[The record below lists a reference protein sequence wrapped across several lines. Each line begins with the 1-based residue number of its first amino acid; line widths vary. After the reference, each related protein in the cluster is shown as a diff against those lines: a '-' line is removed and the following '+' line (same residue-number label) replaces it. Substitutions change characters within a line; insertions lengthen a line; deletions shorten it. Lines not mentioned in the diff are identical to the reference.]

1 MKEKLKQKLTHN
13 LGLKILS
20 VILAVFTWLI
30 MVNVSNPLM
39 TVTQTVPV
47 EFINENVLTKAG
59 LTYEPLGRN
68 SVTVSYKIHVRDEAR
83 ITANDFYAYA
93 DLAQLY
99 DVTGAIPVQVDLPSY
114 NARTMVNTSTVT
126 VNPSVIRIQTEP
138 IQTKAFSLQIQTTGT
153 EAEGYDI
160 GEVNLSPAGIS
171 ATGAESLIGLISS
184 VGVEIDVSG
193 IDADTSGET
202 AVYLYDAN
210 GNRLDLGDDVQLNH
224 QQVSYHLTVLRVKD
238 LPLDYLVSGTVA
250 PGYRFTGVESEVR
263 SVSVVGLPSALEN
276 RSTLVIG
283 RGVLDVTGAA
293 GDRQVEVNLEEF
305 LPENLSLVGGQPTVV
320 TVTLHVEQ
328 LETRQYDVNL
338 DQMELTGEN
347 PDYEYVFADQTLKLR
362 IRGLGEDLDTLSA
375 DRIRVSADLTDL
387 EPGEH
392 QIVLNVTLEDGFD
405 FMGPAGLRV
414 TIRDP
419 AAEAETETETD
430 STEESGQEEDMDEVG
445 SKPRTNESEAEAED
459 E

>member
-59 LTYEPLGRN
+59 LTYEPVGRN
-68 SVTVSYKIHVRDEAR
+68 SVTVSYKVHVRDAAR
-83 ITANDFYAYA
+83 ITASDFYAYA

-99 DVTGAIPVQVDLPSY
+99 DVTGAIPVQVDLLSY
-114 NARTMVNTSTVT
+114 NARSMVSSSAVT
-126 VNPSVIRIQTEP
+126 VNPSVVRIQTEP
-138 IQTKAFSLQIQTTGT
+138 IQTKAFVLEAHTTGT

-160 GEVNLSPAGIS
+160 GEVSLSPAGIS
-171 ATGAESLIGLISS
+171 ATGAESVIGQISS

-193 IDADTSGET
+193 IDTDISGET

-210 GNRLDLGDDVQLNH
+210 GNRLDLEDDVRLSH
-224 QQVSYHLTVLRVKD
+224 QQVSYRVSVLRVKD
-238 LPLDYLVSGTVA
+238 LALDYLVSGTVA

-263 SVSVVGLPSALEN
+263 SVSVVGLRSALAN
-276 RSTLVIG
+276 LSTLTISG
-283 RGVLDVTGAA
+283 DVLDVTGAS

-305 LPENLSLVGGQPTVV
+305 LPENISIVGDQPTAV
-320 TVTLHVEQ
+320 TVTIHVER
-328 LETRQYDVNL
+328 LETRQYDFDL
-338 DQMELTGEN
+338 DQVELTGQN
-347 PDYEYVFADQTLKLR
+347 PDYEYVFADQNLKLQ
-362 IRGLGEDLDTLSA
+362 IRGLGEDLDTLNA
-375 DRIRVSADLTDL
+375 DRIRVSVDLTDL
-387 EPGEH
+387 EPGDH
-392 QIVLNVTLEDGFD
+392 QAVLNVALEDGFD

-414 TIRDP
+414 TIRNP
-419 AAEAETETETD
+419 AAEAD
-430 STEESGQEEDMDEVG
+430 STEASGHAEDTDENESGSRESAPETE
-445 SKPRTNESEAEAED
+445 NE
-459 E
+459 